1 MKFLIFSI
9 FFSLITINPLI
20 AECKDESTSSITNS
34 NQSNLKE
41 LKVPAIG
48 LKHLIGVTYNWAA
61 LLYEFR
67 GYKRWKLSNSDNIL
81 WKNNHID
88 IGVVNSATP
97 FFNMMGV
104 YLEVEPI
111 AILNL
116 KFDLQKVHFFHL
128 PVNSAFGYLY
138 YPKEENDPDKINF
151 EAEFREKRDEL
162 PATSTDGYR
171 FKTTAELKLMVKKVA
186 VNIVAQVKALTT
198 TFSSTYV
205 SDTQFSRALDTHE
218 AINTFLSSFA
228 KRERPIFFIEPKG
241 RDRVVEIVSQRYT
254 RTIKQKITDADMEE
268 AGVPEGSLDEA
279 REAIDGAAESV
290 KTGKRQEIKTSIQRF
305 FAVIGDGDVVAGVD
319 KAVFISGIAFMAY
332 LLYKSHTAKK
342 EAKAGLE
349 KTVMDILMRYGMM
362 KGASSNFIHGPSYSP
377 EAMKMIG
384 LVYRFYN
391 KINILLTAT
400 GIPTKWAT
408 MTEDLMTNY
417 RRVSSNN

>member
-151 EAEFREKRDEL
+151 EAKFREKRDEL

-186 VNIVAQVKALTT
+186 VVSNITMSYLSIKKVKDEIYWYDGLSTALHKSED
-198 TFSSTYV
+198 F
-205 SDTQFSRALDTHE
+205 D
-218 AINTFLSSFA
+218 INTLNFLFYKFKGKTKNSGKLLVGPALKYTWVYSTGYTN
-228 KRERPIFFIEPKG
+228 KR
-241 RDRVVEIVSQRYT
+241 
-254 RTIKQKITDADMEE
+254 
-268 AGVPEGSLDEA
+268 
-279 REAIDGAAESV
+279 
-290 KTGKRQEIKTSIQRF
+290 
-305 FAVIGDGDVVAGVD
+305 
-319 KAVFISGIAFMAY
+319 
-332 LLYKSHTAKK
+332 
-342 EAKAGLE
+342 
-349 KTVMDILMRYGMM
+349 
-362 KGASSNFIHGPSYSP
+362 
-377 EAMKMIG
+377 IG
-384 LVYRFYN
+384 LASFWELGNSLLFMKKPTWLCSIMWYKNDKYHKDFIPY
-391 KINILLTAT
+391 ILTAFSFNT
-400 GIPTKWAT
+400 
-408 MTEDLMTNY
+408 DY
-417 RRVSSNN
+417 